1 MDKDIPYIKVGLF
14 VVISVCMM
22 IALGLFLAFKN
33 MNTSSQ
39 TTYVI
44 LTDETISG
52 LTIGSPVKYHGLQV
66 GSVSSVNIAQK
77 ATDANRSD
85 ALIVYVK
92 IDNSAPINSS
102 SVAIFEPAGI
112 TGQLFVNIT
121 TVDLNAKPIDEKFE
135 NLVVIPNSP
144 GTLKKYAQQLNE
156 LFKNMNKI
164 GTQVEKVLSDQNV
177 ENVSKTIAG
186 VQELIVKM
194 NAQADTISP
203 ALTKVGDAM
212 QQGEKTLLDISQT
225 AKSITAI
232 TDNVNSQLNAGVF
245 NIRPDIEKL
254 KNDVTK
260 TSKDADILI
269 KRIDSMLLK
278 FEIAP
283 VDFMINGA
291 AVQPGPGE

>member
-121 TVDLNAKPIDEKFE
+121 TTDLNAKPIDEKFE

-186 VQELIVKM
+186 VQELIAKM

>member
-14 VVISVCMM
+14 VVVSICMM

-33 MNTSSQ
+33 MSTNTQ

-77 ATDANRSD
+77 EVDQNTSD

-102 SVAIFEPAGI
+102 SIAIFEPAGI

-121 TVDLNAKPIDEKFE
+121 TTDLNAKPIDLKFE
-135 NLVVIPNSP
+135 NYTVIPNAP

-164 GTQVEKVLSDQNV
+164 GAQVEKVLSDQNV
-177 ENVSKTIAG
+177 DNISKTISG
-186 VQELIVKM
+186 VQDLIAKM
-194 NAQADTISP
+194 NAQADALSP
-203 ALTKVGDAM
+203 ALTKVGSAM
-212 QQGEKTLLDISQT
+212 QQGEQTLLDISAT
-225 AKSITAI
+225 AKSIAAI
-232 TDNVNSQLNAGVF
+232 TDNINSQLNAGVF
-245 NIRPDIEKL
+245 NIRPDIEKV

-260 TSKDADILI
+260 TSQDADLLI
-269 KRIDSMLLK
+269 KRIDTMLLK
-278 FEIAP
+278 FEVAP
-283 VDFMINGA
+283 VDFMLNGA